1 MPSVKTNTMILS
13 KKTHEILKNF
23 ATINPNICITTGSK
37 IVTLSPTKNI
47 MAEADVDEYFDHDV
61 RIFDL
66 NRFLSTVSLLQN
78 PELSFED
85 KHIIIGGIS
94 STSSAKI
101 KYWYS
106 DPAIVQ
112 PVTKKLTMPNI
123 VATLD
128 FTAQR
133 IGELLKASAVM
144 QLPNLKIRSK
154 GDGAALAVLFDKN
167 DPTSNEYTVE
177 LAADFDEPFSVSLRV
192 ETIKLIP
199 GDYTL
204 EISKNIVSRFTHKT
218 EALKYFIAMDYKSG
232 EDEQE

>member
-1 MPSVKTNTMILS
+1 MTTKVKSKSMILS

-23 ATINPNICITTGSK
+23 ASINPNICISAGNK

-47 MAEADVDEYFDHDV
+47 MAEATVDETFDNDV

-66 NRFLSTVSLLQN
+66 NRFLSTISLLQN
-78 PELSFED
+78 PELAFSED
-85 KHIIIGGIS
+85 YLVIGGGS
-94 STSSAKI
+94 GAKV

-112 PVTKKLTMPNI
+112 PVTKKLSMPDI
-123 VATLD
+123 AATVEISG
-128 FTAQR
+128 QR
-133 IGELLKASAVM
+133 LGELLKASAVM
-144 QLPNLKIRSK
+144 QLPSLRLKSNGEGK
-154 GDGAALAVLFDKN
+154 ALAVLFDKN
-167 DPTSNEYTVE
+167 EPSSNEYSVE
-177 LAADFDEPFSVSLRV
+177 LPASYEEPFNVSFKV

-204 EISKNIVSRFTHKT
+204 EISEKIVSRFSHKT
-218 EALKYFIAMDYKSG
+218 EDLTYFVAMDYKTD